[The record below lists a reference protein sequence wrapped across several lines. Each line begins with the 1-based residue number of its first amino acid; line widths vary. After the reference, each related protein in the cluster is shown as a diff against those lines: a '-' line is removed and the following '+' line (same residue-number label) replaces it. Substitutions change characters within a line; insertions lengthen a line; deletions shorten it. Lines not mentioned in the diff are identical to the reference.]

1 MATLKRYSSFISLL
15 GVRLL
20 ARLSSNELRDL
31 IKVLHDWHNVWEL
44 CHVDVLAFSVV
55 NLGGKERVSHSDDV
69 TETIFALSLLD
80 HLLKGGESSNDCPLS
95 PRLSV
100 LLAKPGFY
108 LLQNT
113 QVLDRLSASIDHF
126 AETTDLE
133 TFDRV
138 FREELSLIRIAFL
151 KEFADCH
158 RLGQRNWLL
167 DNVFILDDQAWHHL

>member
-1 MATLKRYSSFISLL
+1 M
-15 GVRLL
+15 
-20 ARLSSNELRDL
+20 
-31 IKVLHDWHNVWEL
+31 
-44 CHVDVLAFSVV
+44 
-55 NLGGKERVSHSDDV
+55 
-69 TETIFALSLLD
+69 
-80 HLLKGGESSNDCPLS
+80 
-95 PRLSV
+95 

-108 LLQNT
+108 LLQNA